1 MFDMDAAYREYA
13 VMVYKFLLSLC
24 YEEELAE
31 ELTQETFYQAVRSVD
46 RYDGSCKV
54 STWLCQ
60 IAKHLWYREIERRK
74 DELKKDVKPLKKLKR
89 VTRQMIAGTVLFC
102 IVVIGITL
110 GAYETYYGEV
120 VQPDSE
126 DVKITCEKID
136 PFVRIGFELQEEGV
150 YLEAMV
156 NEENEKTHIS
166 LVERRIRPF
175 EKEERITNN
184 AYYEYIYV
192 SADHGIKEASD
203 KETVEVEFKDTTKT
217 VKITDLYTE
226 KEIQNLK

>member
-74 DELKKDVKPLKKLKR
+74 RKGTSELTADMESLEKPVEEQLTMKEEKMELFRKVHVLDEISKEIVLLR
-89 VTRQMIAGTVLFC
+89 VTGAFSFKEIAELFGKNENWAR
-102 IVVIGITL
+102 V
-110 GAYETYYGEV
+110 TYYRAKQKILKGGE
-120 VQPDSE
+120 
-126 DVKITCEKID
+126 K
-136 PFVRIGFELQEEGV
+136 
-150 YLEAMV
+150 
-156 NEENEKTHIS
+156 NEM
-166 LVERRIRPF
+166 
-175 EKEERITNN
+175 
-184 AYYEYIYV
+184 
-192 SADHGIKEASD
+192 
-203 KETVEVEFKDTTKT
+203 
-217 VKITDLYTE
+217 
-226 KEIQNLK
+226 

>member
-74 DELKKDVKPLKKLKR
+74 RKGTSELTADMESLEKPVEEQLTMKEEKMELFRKVHVLDEISKEIVLLR
-89 VTRQMIAGTVLFC
+89 VTGAFSFKEIAELFGKNENWAR
-102 IVVIGITL
+102 V
-110 GAYETYYGEV
+110 TYYRAK
-120 VQPDSE
+120 Q
-126 DVKITCEKID
+126 KI
-136 PFVRIGFELQEEGV
+136 LEGGKK
-150 YLEAMV
+150 
-156 NEENEKTHIS
+156 NEM
-166 LVERRIRPF
+166 
-175 EKEERITNN
+175 
-184 AYYEYIYV
+184 
-192 SADHGIKEASD
+192 
-203 KETVEVEFKDTTKT
+203 
-217 VKITDLYTE
+217 
-226 KEIQNLK
+226 

>member
-74 DELKKDVKPLKKLKR
+74 RKGTSELTADMVSLEKPVEEQLTLKEEKMELFRKVHVLDEISKEIVLLR
-89 VTRQMIAGTVLFC
+89 VTGAFSFREIAELFGKNENWAR
-102 IVVIGITL
+102 V
-110 GAYETYYGEV
+110 TYYRAKQKILKGGE
-120 VQPDSE
+120 
-126 DVKITCEKID
+126 K
-136 PFVRIGFELQEEGV
+136 
-150 YLEAMV
+150 
-156 NEENEKTHIS
+156 NEM
-166 LVERRIRPF
+166 
-175 EKEERITNN
+175 
-184 AYYEYIYV
+184 
-192 SADHGIKEASD
+192 
-203 KETVEVEFKDTTKT
+203 
-217 VKITDLYTE
+217 
-226 KEIQNLK
+226 

>member
-74 DELKKDVKPLKKLKR
+74 RKGTSELTADMVSLEKPVEEQLTMKEEKMELFRKVHVLDEISKEIVLLR
-89 VTRQMIAGTVLFC
+89 VTGAFSFKEIAELFGKNENWAR
-102 IVVIGITL
+102 V
-110 GAYETYYGEV
+110 TYYRAKQKILKGGE
-120 VQPDSE
+120 
-126 DVKITCEKID
+126 K
-136 PFVRIGFELQEEGV
+136 
-150 YLEAMV
+150 
-156 NEENEKTHIS
+156 NEM
-166 LVERRIRPF
+166 
-175 EKEERITNN
+175 
-184 AYYEYIYV
+184 
-192 SADHGIKEASD
+192 
-203 KETVEVEFKDTTKT
+203 
-217 VKITDLYTE
+217 
-226 KEIQNLK
+226 